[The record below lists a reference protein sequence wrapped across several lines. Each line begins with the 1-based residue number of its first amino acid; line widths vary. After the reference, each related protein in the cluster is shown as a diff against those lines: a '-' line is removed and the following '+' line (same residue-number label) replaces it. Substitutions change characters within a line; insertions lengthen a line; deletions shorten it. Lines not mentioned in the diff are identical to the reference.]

1 MASVLH
7 HTLLVKRLVTA
18 VLSKK
23 QTTTK
28 AQEILR
34 YGWLGAQMIDLGKST
49 RSGSGKNEARF
60 RI

>member
-34 YGWLGAQMIDLGKST
+34 YGWLGAPIIDL
-49 RSGSGKNEARF
+49 RARTGWGET
-60 RI
+60 